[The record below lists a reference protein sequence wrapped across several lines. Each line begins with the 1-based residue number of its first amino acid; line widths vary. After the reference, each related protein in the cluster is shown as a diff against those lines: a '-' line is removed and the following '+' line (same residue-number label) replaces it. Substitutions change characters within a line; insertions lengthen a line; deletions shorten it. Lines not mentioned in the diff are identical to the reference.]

1 MAELSL
7 STFHLMQ
14 DVSKDIPVSKMIST
28 NSNPVLRIYLVLVAY
43 SVLDYPFYDLRNYYQ
58 AEVDKKTEDEDAAN
72 MQAQL
77 LGKMQLLKRR
87 QKELDNLINQ
97 YQNDKEPNQGII

>member
-1 MAELSL
+1 
-7 STFHLMQ
+7 
-14 DVSKDIPVSKMIST
+14 
-28 NSNPVLRIYLVLVAY
+28 
-43 SVLDYPFYDLRNYYQ
+43 
-58 AEVDKKTEDEDAAN
+58 

-97 YQNDKEPNQGII
+97 YQNDKEPNQGIIWSYWGHR